1 MDKKIY
7 IHVISMNDQWRREEI
22 TMNKRDCEISVVPYE
37 ITVVQMGKRRK
48 IYIHVIYMN
57 DQINRKKWL

>member
-1 MDKKIY
+1 
-7 IHVISMNDQWRREEI
+7 
-22 TMNKRDCEISVVPYE
+22 MNKRDCEISVVPYE

-57 DQINRKKWL
+57 DQINRKK